1 MFTGYTQENRKKRDN
16 TEVDTAVAE
25 TQKSPKRIRLQEN
38 KKDNSIQV
46 EVQERGYLGA
56 AFNPLHIWISSPA
69 SLDGSP
75 LLGPLAYAGDD
86 CPEDVDCLL
95 PEPLYVPTP
104 SEAMF
109 DSALS
114 KAFEAFEALSFV
126 NSPVHASTPIDNIS
140 ETRSRAGAFIYKPVA
155 VRHPL
160 AALQLPVAVSSH
172 EMDGDEDAVSG
183 RSRPRAMSNLLG

>member
-1 MFTGYTQENRKKRDN
+1 MFTGYTQENGKKRDN
-16 TEVDTAVAE
+16 TAVAE
-25 TQKSPKRIRLQEN
+25 TEKSPKRIRLQEK

-46 EVQERGYLGA
+46 EGQERGYLGA
-56 AFNPLHIWISSPA
+56 AFNPFHIRISSPSPAA

-75 LLGPLAYAGDD
+75 LLRPLAYVGDD
-86 CPEDVDCLL
+86 CPEDVDFSL

-114 KAFEAFEALSFV
+114 KAFEALSFV
-126 NSPVHASTPIDNIS
+126 NSPVHASTPVDNIS

-160 AALQLPVAVSSH
+160 AALQLPVAASSH
-172 EMDGDEDAVSG
+172 EMDCDEDAVSG
-183 RSRPRAMSNLLG
+183 RSLPRAMSNPLG